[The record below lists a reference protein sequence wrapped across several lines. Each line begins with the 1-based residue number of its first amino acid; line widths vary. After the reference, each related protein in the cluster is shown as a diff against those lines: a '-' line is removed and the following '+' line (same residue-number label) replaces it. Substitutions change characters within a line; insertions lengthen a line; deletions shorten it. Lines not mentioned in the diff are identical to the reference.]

1 MKILFHLS
9 GENLRLSKMEVIYLL
24 KAYNQKFRVIEEEGE
39 VFVIETEDY
48 RIFRRLALCHRV
60 VEFWDNIK
68 EFEGSFAVRIKGKNT
83 FDIEKKIAA
92 EIHKK
97 YGNPVNLENPENEIY
112 GIKHDK
118 LYIGRTLFVID
129 RKGFERRKPQFRPY
143 FHPSSLHPKYAR
155 ALVNLSQA
163 KKEVLDPFCGTGGIL
178 IEAGLMGLRVFGI
191 DIEKKM
197 VEGCKKNLDFYGIKD
212 YSIKEGSAEDLDS
225 YFQDIESTATDVPY
239 GKSTKLRV
247 KYEKTFEKIYE
258 TSKNAC
264 IVLNREYNF
273 EKIGFEVLD
282 MEKLRMHRSLTRY
295 IYVLKCD

>member
-197 VEGCKKNLDFYGIKD
+197 VEGCKKNLDFYRIKD

-247 KYEKTFEKIYE
+247 KYEKAFEKIYE
-258 TSKNAC
+258 TSGNAC

-282 MEKLRMHRSLTRY
+282 MEKLRMHRSLTRF